1 MFCIQ
6 ADQLIEMPEDVED
19 DQIFM
24 AKRGI
29 PYLNRGQS
37 SEILPELCGNTIR
50 VSSGKQLIL

>member
-1 MFCIQ
+1 MFYIQ

-29 PYLNRGQS
+29 PYLNRGKS
-37 SEILPELCGNTIR
+37 YLTYVPTP
-50 VSSGKQLIL
+50 